1 MPRGSAP
8 GERRGGRA
16 KGTPNKVTDEIRT
29 VARQYGPAVIER
41 LAMMAGVVPDC
52 PGADNAAVQV
62 AAMRELLDRGFG
74 RATQHVAGADD
85 APPVSVEFLW
95 APAMPQQ
102 PEAASHSEATTITA
116 VADDDD
122 DGNVVPLVTWGG
134 SSR

>member
-1 MPRGSAP
+1 MSG
-8 GERRGGRA
+8 RGGRRDRA
-16 KGTPNKVTDEIRT
+16 GRRPGVPNKVTHEVRT
-29 VARQYGPAVIER
+29 IAQQFGPAVIER

-102 PEAASHSEATTITA
+102 PEAASRSEATTISA

-122 DGNVVPLVTWGG
+122 GGNVVPLVTWSG